1 MNKEEKKQHLIDLMR
16 MDEETGLYE
25 HSDLTIPNLNDCS
38 LSIAGSLP
46 SSSFTFCLK
55 QDEPPI
61 IIIDE
66 KGFQYKGELIEDAG
80 EVYKLFK
87 EFLQIKQEIE
97 KL

>member
-1 MNKEEKKQHLIDLMR
+1 MKQTAVEWLEKEYNDKGK
-16 MDEETGLYE
+16 
-25 HSDLTIPNLNDCS
+25 LTPLP
-38 LSIAGSLP
+38 P
-46 SSSFTFCLK
+46 SSFIFCLK

-87 EFLQIKQEIE
+87 EFLQKNKI
-97 KL
+97 